1 MINGQRVLVVMPA
14 YRAGKTLRQ
23 TWAGIPHDVVDE
35 VLLVDDA
42 SDDDTIEIARELG
55 IRVLM
60 HDRNTGYGGN
70 QKSCYRWALQDQ
82 ADIVVML
89 HPDYQYE
96 PRLVTAMAS
105 MVASGVYD
113 LVIGSRI
120 LGGDA
125 RAGGMPLWKYIAN
138 RGLTLLQNLALGA
151 KLSEYH
157 TGYRAYS
164 RETLQRI
171 PWQRNSDD
179 FAFDNQFLVQA
190 LRCGLRVGEIS
201 VPTRYF
207 PEASSINFRR
217 SVRYGFA
224 VLYWSLMGLLSR
236 TGLYQHPL
244 LRRSS

>member
-1 MINGQRVLVVMPA
+1 MINGKRVLVVMPA
-14 YRAGKTLRQ
+14 YRAAKTLRK
-23 TWAGIPHDVVDE
+23 TWEGIPHDVVDE

-42 SDDDTIEIARELG
+42 SDDGTIEIARQLG
-55 IRVLM
+55 IHVQT
-60 HDRNTGYGGN
+60 HNRNTGYGGN
-70 QKSCYRWALQDQ
+70 QKSCYRWALQGQ
-82 ADIVVML
+82 ADIIVML

-105 MVASGVYD
+105 MVSSGVYD
-113 LVIGSRI
+113 VVIGSRI
-120 LGGDA
+120 LGGSA

-138 RGLTLLQNLALGA
+138 RGLTLVQNLALGA

-157 TGYRAYS
+157 SGYRAYS
-164 RETLQRI
+164 RDTLQRI

-179 FAFDNQFLVQA
+179 FAFDNQFLVQT
-190 LRCGLRVGEIS
+190 LRSGLRVGEIS

-224 VLYWSLMGLLSR
+224 VLNWSLMGLLSR
-236 TGLYQHPL
+236 MGWYQHPL
-244 LRRSS
+244 LR